1 MAVKINWPVI
11 LVFLVT
17 SSLCATAKALPVLR
31 DRQITPR
38 SLAPGF
44 VDCPSGAIIRTGDV
58 VGPDEQAWVS
68 AREQATNSSWTDYLS
83 RINLSNVTFMENR
96 PPKVA
101 IAVSGGG
108 YRAMLFGASILN
120 ALDARNDTAVNDIKT
135 GGVLQTSTYIAG
147 LSGGSWLLASLYLNS
162 FPNINTG
169 TMFPI
174 WNLETNLLQPAGTGL
189 TNLAGNIRQ
198 YSDVADQVNDKHDE
212 GFNVTIT
219 DFWSRLLSI
228 HLTQDAS
235 ITDDRFTAL
244 WSSLASAPS
253 FASHS
258 VPFPLVTYTQ
268 RTFGETRV
276 TVQANLWESSFFE
289 TGSPNAPVRS
299 YLPTQLLGT
308 FMDNGTPQHP
318 PAEDDDDAQNSR
330 DPPCV
335 NGFDLTE
342 FISGTSSSLFNV
354 AIESGQ
360 VPDILQPIANILSE
374 EGRDTAIIPNPFHN
388 FASVNRSISESFTV
402 ELVDGGEAGQN
413 MPLFHLIQEA
423 RGIDTIIALDASND
437 DGGFPNA
444 TSLVIS
450 WKNIPDRFPPVP
462 ATPEAII
469 TQGLNTKI
477 VAFGCAGLANNG
489 GGNNTY
495 RGPIIVYIPNFNAS
509 GISTNTSTFQTSYT
523 LNEVEGFFTNGIA
536 VMRNPNGTSTS
547 VTFAECFGCML
558 VAPMWR
564 NNPDAS
570 DIPQNCKTCLQAH
583 CWDGSSTGN
592 PDGDVGTPATRNYN
606 GTGPAPVIT

>member
-1 MAVKINWPVI
+1 MPVNWSIV
-11 LVFLVT
+11 LAFLVT
-17 SSLCATAKALPVLR
+17 SSLLGTAKALPVLR
-31 DRQITPR
+31 YRQITPR
-38 SLAPGF
+38 SLAPSF

-83 RINLSNVTFMENR
+83 RINLSNVTFMDNR

-108 YRAMLFGASILN
+108 FRAMLFGASILN

-174 WNLETNLLQPAGTGL
+174 WNLETNLLQPAGTGI

-198 YSDVADQVNDKHDE
+198 YSDIADQVDDKHDE

-235 ITDDRFTAL
+235 IPDDRFTAL

-253 FASHS
+253 FANHS
-258 VPFPLVTYTQ
+258 VPFPLITYTQ
-268 RTFGETRV
+268 RTFGEARV

-308 FMDNGTPQHP
+308 FMDDGTPQHP
-318 PAEDDDDAQNSR
+318 PVEDDDGKGSR
-330 DPPCV
+330 QIC
-335 NGFDLTE
+335 
-342 FISGTSSSLFNV
+342 SSRTIFTTKSWISLFLIGETQMPKT
-354 AIESGQ
+354 AEIHQ
-360 VPDILQPIANILSE
+360 

-388 FASVNRSISESFTV
+388 FASVNRSISESLTV

-423 RGIDTIIALDASND
+423 RDIDTIIALDASND
-437 DGGFPNA
+437 NGGFPNA

-462 ATPEAII
+462 ATPEAIV

-489 GGNNTY
+489 GGNDTY
-495 RGPIIVYIPNFNAS
+495 RGPMIVYIPNFNAS

-536 VMRNPNGTSTS
+536 VMRNPNGTSTDVS
-547 VTFAECFGCML
+547 FAECFGCML

-564 NNPDAS
+564 NNPNAS